1 MIAAALAALLL
12 QTATPP
18 TDETASALAWF
29 AEASAS
35 APAPVQ
41 PTGTTHEAAEQ
52 ACRGQIHRRPG
63 ETRVACVAR
72 LVETDALSVPLPV
85 GNTPPAETR
94 RCRSVSTQ
102 SEDGSSSSFRVICS
116 SGDSE
121 LAEEM
126 LDNLLQGD

>member
-1 MIAAALAALLL
+1 MIAIMLAALLL
-12 QTATPP
+12 QAAAPP
-18 TDETASALAWF
+18 QEDEPNPFAYF
-29 AEASAS
+29 AEQQ
-35 APAPVQ
+35 APAPAPAQ
-41 PTGTTHEAAEQ
+41 PTGTTPEAADH

-63 ETRVACVAR
+63 ETRVACIAR

-85 GNTPPAETR
+85 GNTPRQGNQCR
-94 RCRSVSTQ
+94 RVSTQ

-126 LDNLLQGD
+126 LDNLLLGD